1 MGRFT
6 SPNCVASDHC
16 LCVEVYWMEHPQKY
30 SFFLFKVYNSTLIHT
45 RYPNGSQSMP
55 HLFDALNKN
64 NIPSPPSVP
73 HEIHEGS
80 QAPNRTSPSVGI
92 PSTTN
97 LDKKHVHVVTLIETL
112 GTYTA
117 NSVQILCNS
126 ATIAKYICRFWRVLL
141 QSPVN
146 FCKCL
151 GLAQGFI
158 RVATLQNI
166 IWSNKS
172 DRILE

>member
-1 MGRFT
+1 
-6 SPNCVASDHC
+6 
-16 LCVEVYWMEHPQKY
+16 
-30 SFFLFKVYNSTLIHT
+30 
-45 RYPNGSQSMP
+45 MP

-97 LDKKHVHVVTLIETL
+97 LDQQKQVNVVTLIETR

-117 NSVQILCNS
+117 TMCKFCAIL
-126 ATIAKYICRFWRVLL
+126 LL
-141 QSPVN
+141 
-146 FCKCL
+146 
-151 GLAQGFI
+151 
-158 RVATLQNI
+158 
-166 IWSNKS
+166 
-172 DRILE
+172 

>member
-16 LCVEVYWMEHPQKY
+16 LCVEVYRMEHSQKY
-30 SFFLFKVYNSTLIHT
+30 SFFCSKYNSTLIHT

-97 LDKKHVHVVTLIETL
+97 LDQQKQVNCGHINRNTGDL
-112 GTYTA
+112 YR
-117 NSVQILCNS
+117 NYVQILCNS
-126 ATIAKYICRFWRVLL
+126 ATIGKYICRFSRVLL
-141 QSPVN
+141 QFPVN
-146 FCKCL
+146 FCKCF

-158 RVATLQNI
+158 YE
-166 IWSNKS
+166 S
-172 DRILE
+172 DRIHE